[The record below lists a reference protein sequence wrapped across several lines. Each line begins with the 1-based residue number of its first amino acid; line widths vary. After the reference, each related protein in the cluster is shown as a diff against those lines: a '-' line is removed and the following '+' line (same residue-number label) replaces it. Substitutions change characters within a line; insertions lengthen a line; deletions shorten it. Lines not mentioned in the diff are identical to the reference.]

1 MTTVVTYIEVQPGRT
16 SQAIKLL
23 NDYRERTRGE
33 SGLASPSG
41 VVVLQEIHRK
51 NRFVVVESWEDDAA
65 FQARKGADLREIHN
79 CPNDQ
84 RIHTNF
90 AVGPSQ
96 PPPATALYL
105 VTHVDVPPPR
115 REETETLLKR
125 IAEQSPSHQGNLR
138 YDVFQQ
144 HAPRTNHFTVV
155 ECWADENAFAAH
167 EAQADTLQ
175 YREALGPMLGA
186 PYDDRLY
193 RQLKES

>member
-1 MTTVVTYIEVQPGRT
+1 MTTVVTYIEVQAGRT
-16 SQAIKLL
+16 SEAIKLL
-23 NDYRERTRGE
+23 SDYCDRTE
-33 SGLASPSG
+33 IIA
-41 VVVLQEIHRK
+41 LQEIHRR
-51 NRFVVVESWEDDAA
+51 NRFVVIESWKDEAA
-65 FQARKGADLREIHN
+65 FQAHKRPDVRAIQN

-84 RIHTNF
+84 RVHTSF
-90 AVGPSQ
+90 AVGAPQ
-96 PPPATALYL
+96 PPSARVLYL

-115 REETETLLKR
+115 REETEILLKG

-167 EAQADTLQ
+167 ETQTDTLQ
-175 YREALGPMLGA
+175 YRDALGPMLGA

-193 RQLKES
+193 RLIGQFPNT